1 MEISLSGAL
10 PRGDANGLGV
20 IVKSL
25 IREPEKIH
33 ALVVLVDT
41 TKLVTHVDTGE
52 TIPVLRI
59 RRAEVIR
66 DDDLKEAERLVRR
79 AWEQRNGDQVLPIE
93 LEQDVTDIFKSI
105 DLSVTEPEEPP
116 ATTSDDEGEDDGD
129 ANV

>member
-59 RRAEVIR
+59 RRIEVIR
-66 DDDLKEAERLVRR
+66 DADMKEAERLIRR
-79 AWEQRNGDQVLPIE
+79 SWEQRNGDTVLP
-93 LEQDVTDIFKSI
+93 LEMEDDLKLIF
-105 DLSVTEPEEPP
+105 DSVTEPEPEKPEQP
-116 ATTSDDEGEDDGD
+116 AAGDDEEEGD
-129 ANV
+129 ES